1 MICLRRD
8 LVEMLHS
15 MARQVEKPSVM
26 LQAIVAELGAET
38 ADRPL
43 LVRYFS
49 TAFCFT
55 EGQAYKI
62 FGWFPDGSGAL
73 QDSGIDNLLSHRIQ
87 ETRSEWDKPDAGP
100 PGLDSFSVQE
110 DIQLS

>member
-1 MICLRRD
+1 MLSLRKD
-8 LVEMLHS
+8 LVEMLRCT
-15 MARQVEKPSVM
+15 ARQGQQPSAM
-26 LQAIVAELGAET
+26 LRTLVAQLGPET

-62 FGWFPDGSGAL
+62 FSWFPDGSGTL
-73 QDSGIDNLLSHRIQ
+73 QDAGLDRLLFHRIQ
-87 ETRSEWDKPDAGP
+87 ETRDEWDK
-100 PGLDSFSVQE
+100 LD
-110 DIQLS
+110 